1 MATREERAF
10 MEVAVSFVLSAY
22 PQDVD
27 IMDVP
32 TLVGYADQRVL
43 IWEPF
48 TRRPANEVAD
58 YIDQLQNM
66 MLEKHYQLLEQNK
79 EEQ

>member
-1 MATREERAF
+1 M
-10 MEVAVSFVLSAY
+10 SFVLSAY